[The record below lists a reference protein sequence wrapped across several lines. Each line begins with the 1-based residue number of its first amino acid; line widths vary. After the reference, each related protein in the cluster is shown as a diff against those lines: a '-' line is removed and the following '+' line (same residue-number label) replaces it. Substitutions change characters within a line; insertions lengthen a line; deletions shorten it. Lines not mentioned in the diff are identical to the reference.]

1 MTGQTRYQPPTTN
14 HRAVSQV
21 RCQEGVQS
29 VGEVRDVFWAIGPIQ
44 TAAGEEPGCG
54 WARSSP
60 LGGSPGL
67 GEGSTE
73 GFADWLECVV
83 PDLVAGDRHRPEQEE
98 QTDHGH
104 YEPDQSK
111 EQLPDR
117 ISRSRLDHRKVRF
130 LWINPNR
137 DREST
142 ATLPPMFR
150 NRELP
155 LVLRLA
161 PQPLPCDKE
170 PGASIT
176 RGGGERPT
184 AQNFGVHRDTTP
196 PHPHLLYPQSD
207 PDRRARKP
215 SKKEHQSKEQTD
227 QKNQH
232 LEYIGQTRLL
242 DENPGEAD
250 AWLFWGELCD

>member
-1 MTGQTRYQPPTTN
+1 MG
-14 HRAVSQV
+14 SEM
-21 RCQEGVQS
+21 CI
-29 VGEVRDVFWAIGPIQ
+29 RD
-44 TAAGEEPGCG
+44 
-54 WARSSP
+54 S
-60 LGGSPGL
+60 
-67 GEGSTE
+67 
-73 GFADWLECVV
+73 
-83 PDLVAGDRHRPEQEE
+83 HRPEQEE
-98 QTDHGH
+98 HTDHGH
-104 YEPDQSK
+104 HEPDQSK

-130 LWINPNR
+130 LWINSNR
-137 DREST
+137 DRESA
-142 ATLPPMFR
+142 ATLPPVFR

-155 LVLRLA
+155 LVLRLP

-196 PHPHLLYPQSD
+196 PHPHPLHPQSD
-207 PDRRARKP
+207 PAPRARKP
-215 SKKEHQSKEQTD
+215 SKKEHQSEEQTD

-242 DENPGEAD
+242 DESPGEAD
-250 AWLFWGELCD
+250 AWLFWGDLRLESPTNGRASEGDSNASRRLPQAARTGAGCRTRTDDLLFTREMLYQLS